1 MRRLRVLSALCSAAM
16 ALACLWWCPP
26 YALALPAA
34 SAAAALAGW
43 IGLYSVLSS
52 LSWIVLAAY
61 SGAAVQALTRSWIG
75 LSATVVGLAAL
86 DADARG
92 YSLRRP
98 GLVAALLLVELS
110 APFTVPL
117 AAMLLLRGVGLRVW
131 LTPLVTGAVVLA
143 WLAVRTLSSAWRQ
156 PPQR

>member
-1 MRRLRVLSALCSAAM
+1 MRRLRVLSAVCSAVV
-16 ALACLWWCPP
+16 ALACLRWCPP
-26 YALALPAA
+26 LALALPAA

-43 IGLYSVLSS
+43 IGPYSILSS

-61 SGAAVQALTRSWIG
+61 SGDAVQALTRSWLG
-75 LSATVVGLAAL
+75 LTATVVGLAAL
-86 DADARG
+86 DADQRG

-98 GLVAALLLVELS
+98 GLIATLLVVELS
-110 APFTVPL
+110 TPLTVPL

-131 LTPLVTGAVVLA
+131 LTPMVTGAVALA
-143 WLAVRTLSSAWRQ
+143 WLAIRALSSAWRP